1 MNIFVILV
9 FLMFRCRSVE
19 SFEKLSI
26 ELSIDEEQPNGTTLL
41 DLRDHF
47 PQLFLSNEWKRR
59 FVPSCS
65 HFYFHDNDDNDNFW
79 TILTKRFDR
88 EEICPS
94 YRDDCQLKCQLLIE
108 RREKILLIDLKINLL
123 DIDDHRAQFRQRK
136 YFFQLNEDLPLGYR
150 LQLEQ
155 SEDQDSA
162 DRQKKSYSIKT
173 LPLREG
179 GGGGEEDLFPFE
191 LHFNRDEHLLELILR
206 KSLPRKTKKY
216 LLELFV
222 EKNDAEIEDRCSIEI
237 EIRSVL
243 TDLHR
248 TLVPEFDQ
256 IQIQFFVNQ
265 LDPMNLLLGQIPL
278 KHQQQQHSTL
288 FSRLISSSS
297 SSSSSSPSIDDL
309 FFFNQTTG
317 ELFLRSSSSSSVR
330 KEDLQ
335 SFYEFNIEIFDSN
348 YLSSRILVQL
358 FFNLTQSS
366 SSSSTNKEE
375 EEEEAEQGSS
385 SLQLFIPKRF
395 EQTSNHISIEEN
407 HPVPVLLSQLILSS
421 PSSSI
426 LTINSSINEQF
437 TSDHFLLKQV
447 DSHSY
452 EFILQRSFDFE
463 SITNLSV
470 EFLFSSSKE
479 TNKNQQQRLLLFISI
494 VNLNDCS
501 PQLTQEHFRFHLEEN
516 NPFPLHFFT
525 FQSLDLDQPPTNTI
539 TYRLRFPPSLSEDDD
554 RQSFQ
559 VNATTGEFFLLR
571 SFDRETRTNHSFDI
585 CVNDQLFDSCS
596 SILLLIDDQNDNQC
610 HFSHSAL
617 HLFLEHSHHPSI
629 LRLPHVQAFDPDL
642 NENASLSYSLQ
653 PTIPFL
659 HFNSTSTLLSPPSSS
674 SSFAQN
680 YSTILRSCD
689 QPLLTSQSRCCSMH
703 LFVHFF
709 PPHPH
714 LSYPIS
720 ALSSTDE
727 QLFIFTFV
735 NQSISPSLHIT
746 PGEEGEEEDDLMIIG
761 GSLNSSLTL
770 HSLAAHRFSLHL
782 LSSNARQ
789 FPLNGTL
796 LLSRPSQ
803 PTNIVHVNLLIY
815 EPHLHSQQFFKSV
828 YSSSSSAFYYLL
840 TSISSLLLLLLL
852 FSSLSLIFCFYQHQR
867 HRHSLL
873 NTPSS
878 TTTLSTKSINHQQKK
893 SIDTYYSFGDDHLAP
908 TSLVTHI

>member
-1 MNIFVILV
+1 MNFFVILF

-19 SFEKLSI
+19 SFETLSI
-26 ELSIDEEQPNGTTLL
+26 ELSIGEEQPNGTTLVHL
-41 DLRDHF
+41 TDHF
-47 PQLFLSNEWKRR
+47 PELLSNEWKRR

-65 HFYFHDNDDNDNFW
+65 HFYFHEKDDNENFW
-79 TILTKRFDR
+79 TILMKRFDR

-94 YRDDCQLKCQLLIE
+94 YRHDCQLKCQLLVE

-136 YFFQLNEDLPLGYR
+136 YFFQLNEDLPVGYR

-155 SEDQDSA
+155 SEDQDSE

-173 LPLREG
+173 LLPSID
-179 GGGGEEDLFPFE
+179 EEKDLFPFE
-191 LHFNRDEHLLELILR
+191 LHFNRDEHLLELILN
-206 KSLPRKTKKY
+206 KPLTRKTKKY
-216 LLELFV
+216 LLELSV
-222 EKNDAEIEDRCSIEI
+222 EQNNGQIEDRCSIEI
-237 EIRSVL
+237 EILPVL

-265 LDPMNLLLGQIPL
+265 LDPTNLLLGQIPI
-278 KHQQQQHSTL
+278 KHQQQRHSTI
-288 FSRLISSSS
+288 FSRLVSSQS

-317 ELFLRSSSSSSVR
+317 ELFLRSSR
-330 KEDLQ
+330 RHEDLQ
-335 SFYEFNIEIFDSN
+335 SFYEFNIELFDSN

-366 SSSSTNKEE
+366 PSPSNNREE
-375 EEEEAEQGSS
+375 EDSL

-395 EQTSNHISIEEN
+395 ERTANHISIEEN

-421 PSSSI
+421 PSPSSSQLI
-426 LTINSSINEQF
+426 MKSSINEQF
-437 TSDHFLLKQV
+437 TSDYFLLKQV

-452 EFILQRSFDFE
+452 EFLLQRSFDFE

-470 EFLFSSSKE
+470 EFLFSPSEE
-479 TNKNQQQRLLLFISI
+479 TIKNQPQRLLLFISI
-494 VNLNDCS
+494 VNLNDCP

-516 NPFPLHFFT
+516 NPFPLHFYT

-539 TYRLRFPPSLSEDDD
+539 TYRLRFPSSFSEEDD

-559 VNATTGEFFLLR
+559 VNSTTGDFFLLR

-585 CVNDQLFDSCS
+585 CANDQLFDSCS

-610 HFSHSAL
+610 HFPHSSL
-617 HLFLEHSHHPSI
+617 HLFLQHSHHSST
-629 LRLPHVQAFDPDL
+629 LRLPLVQAIDPDL

-659 HFNSTSTLLSPPSSS
+659 HFNSTSTLLSPSSPSS
-674 SSFAQN
+674 FVQN
-680 YSTILRSCD
+680 YSTILRACD
-689 QPLLTSQSRCCSMH
+689 QPLLTFQSRCCSMH
-703 LFVHFF
+703 LFVHLFS
-709 PPHPH
+709 PHPH
-714 LSYPIS
+714 LSYPIR
-720 ALSSTDE
+720 SSSDG
-727 QLFIFTFV
+727 QLLIFTFV

-746 PGEEGEEEDDLMIIG
+746 PGQEGEEDDLKIIG

-770 HSLAAHRFSLHL
+770 QSLSSHRFSLHL
-782 LSSNARQ
+782 LSSNATQ

-796 LLSRPSQ
+796 HLSRPSQ
-803 PTNIVHVNLLIY
+803 PTNILHLSLLIY
-815 EPHLHSQQFFKSV
+815 EPHLHSQRFSKSV
-828 YSSSSSAFYYLL
+828 HSSSSAFFYLL
-840 TSISSLLLLLLL
+840 STISSLLLLLLL

-893 SIDTYYSFGDDHLAP
+893 SIDTYFSFGDDHLAP